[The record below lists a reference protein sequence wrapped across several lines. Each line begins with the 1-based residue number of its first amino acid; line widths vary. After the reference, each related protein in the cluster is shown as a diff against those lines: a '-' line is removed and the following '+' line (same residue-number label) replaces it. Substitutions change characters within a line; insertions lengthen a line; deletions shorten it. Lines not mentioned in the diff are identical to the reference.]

1 MMNQNNP
8 VEQHSIG
15 QSVLLH
21 LLPGFLIGGFYFA
34 VTPLFHQRGYPSMMA
49 LLCAIFVV
57 LIPVELGYLLYE
69 GKKKNGRFSLQGVVL
84 YRTSIPIWQYFLW
97 SLVIFVLMG
106 LIFTLMKPVDAFL
119 QQNLYS
125 WVPVL
130 ESGLQAGY
138 SQRILIETYV
148 MLAIFGAVVAPT
160 VEELYFRG
168 FLLPRMGYA
177 GKWAPLLHSFLFGLY
192 HVWTP
197 WMFLTRTVGMLP
209 LIYAVRRR
217 NLNIGIVTHILIN
230 LVDVIAGVSFIIG
243 MSSFR

>member
-1 MMNQNNP
+1 MMNHNNS
-8 VEQHSIG
+8 VEQHAIG

-34 VTPLFHQRGYPSMMA
+34 VTPLFHQWGYPSMMA
-49 LLCAIFVV
+49 LLCAVFVV
-57 LIPVELGYLLYE
+57 LIPAELGYLLYE

-97 SLVIFVLMG
+97 GLVVVILMG
-106 LIFTLMKPVDAFL
+106 LIFTLMKPVDVFL
-119 QQNLYS
+119 QQNLYG

-130 ESGLQAGY
+130 ESGLQVGY
-138 SQRILIETYV
+138 SQGVLIGTYV
-148 MLAIFGAVVAPT
+148 MLAIIGAVVAPT
-160 VEELYFRG
+160 VEEMYFRG

-217 NLNIGIVTHILIN
+217 NLNLGIVTHILIN
-230 LVDVIAGVSFIIG
+230 FVDVIAGVIFIIG
-243 MSSFR
+243 MSNLR